1 MVEFALVLPLLLL
14 LVLAMADLG
23 KAFNYWIDAT
33 HLANEGARLAAV
45 NGTPG
50 TCPDGTSPATIQ
62 LYIKCQATT
71 SELRGAAQVEVCF
84 PNGGTGVV
92 GDPVRVKVRA
102 TYNWLA
108 FVAPHMPFAQ
118 VTITGTSYMRIEAPP
133 PHSFTTVACT

>member
-14 LVLAMADLG
+14 LVLAMADFG

-45 NGTPG
+45 NGTAGRCPNG
-50 TCPDGTSPATIQ
+50 TTPATLQSYIQ
-62 LYIKCQATT
+62 CQATT
-71 SELRGAAQVEVCF
+71 SELRSAAQVEICF

-118 VTITGTSYMRIEAPP
+118 ATITGTSYMRIEAPP
-133 PHSFTTVACT
+133 PHSFTTAACT